1 MKISSKMKKLL
12 IGLLSFTFVIAG
24 VFWVNTT
31 SKAEDIQ
38 CKHYNDISQF
48 RGDNPIAPPADTGYI
63 FAGWYREYNETTKA
77 PKTFSIYK
85 ILATRTL

>member
-12 IGLLSFTFVIAG
+12 IGLLSFTFMIAG

-38 CKHYNDISQF
+38 CKHYDLNIEEIS
-48 RGDNPIAPPADTGYI
+48 
-63 FAGWYREYNETTKA
+63 
-77 PKTFSIYK
+77 
-85 ILATRTL
+85 